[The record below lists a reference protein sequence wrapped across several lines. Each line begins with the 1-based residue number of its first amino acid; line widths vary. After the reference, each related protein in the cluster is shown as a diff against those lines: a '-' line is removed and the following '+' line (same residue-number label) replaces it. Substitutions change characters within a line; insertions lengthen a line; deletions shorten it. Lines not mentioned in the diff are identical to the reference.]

1 MNIRQRLQ
9 QLMRE
14 LFDDDDLEI
23 RDELTAEEVP
33 DWDSLAHVRLI
44 VAVEKEFGVRFSS
57 GEVGDIDNVGVLVR
71 LIESKLAG

>member
-1 MNIRQRLQ
+1 MNVRQRLQ
-9 QLMRE
+9 QVMRE

-23 RDELTAEEVP
+23 RDDLTAEEVP

-57 GEVGDIDNVGVLVR
+57 GEVGDIEDVGALVR
-71 LIESKLAG
+71 LIEGKLP